1 MERKKII
8 ELLEPDWTA
17 MQALMSDML
26 CSDVP
31 LLNRTN
37 AAIFSNRGKM
47 LRPMMSLLMARAC
60 GRLTE
65 DSLRFAAASEMLH
78 NATLMHDDVADD
90 STERRGRPSVM
101 SIIGPN
107 SAVLVGD
114 FWLAKAVEMVISA
127 ERHSS
132 VMSLFSRTLSNL
144 AEGEMLQLQK
154 ASTADTDEEDYRRI
168 IYCKTASLFE
178 AACVSAAISVDSPEA
193 FREAARDY
201 AVNAGMAFQIKD
213 DILDYAGDYDLGKP
227 VGVDI
232 KEQKITL
239 PLLGAIL
246 RSGSGQEI
254 RDRIRDIHG
263 HPEYC
268 DEIRSFVAENGG
280 IEYASSRLDEYIA
293 KAEAA
298 LAPIHDGAEKEMLV
312 ELVRY
317 NAFRKV

>member
-1 MERKKII
+1 
-8 ELLEPDWTA
+8 

-26 CSDVP
+26 RSDVP

-37 AAIFSNRGKM
+37 ATIFSNRGKM

-60 GRLTE
+60 GRPTE

-154 ASTADTDEEDYRRI
+154 ASTADTEEEDYRRI
-168 IYCKTASLFE
+168 IYCKTATLFE
-178 AACVSAAISVDSPEA
+178 AACVSAAISVDSSEQ

-201 AVNAGMAFQIKD
+201 AVNAGIAFQIKD
-213 DILDYAGDYDLGKP
+213 DILDYAGDDALGKP

-246 RSGSGQEI
+246 RSGRGQEI
-254 RDRIRDIHG
+254 RDKIKDIHG

-268 DEIRSFVAENGG
+268 EEIHAFVVENGG
-280 IEYASSRLDEYIA
+280 IEYASKRLDEYIA

-298 LAPIHDGAEKEMLV
+298 LAPMLDGAEKDMLV

>member
-1 MERKKII
+1 MERKRII

-17 MQALMSDML
+17 IQALMSDML
-26 CSDVP
+26 RSDVP

-37 AAIFSNRGKM
+37 ASIFSNRGKM

-101 SIIGPN
+101 SILGPN

-178 AACVSAAISVDSPEA
+178 AACVSAAISVDSSEQ
-193 FREAARDY
+193 FQEAAREY
-201 AVNAGMAFQIKD
+201 AVNAGIAFQIKD
-213 DILDYAGDYDLGKP
+213 DILDYAGDDDLGKP

-246 RSGSGQEI
+246 RSGRGQEI
-254 RDRIRDIHG
+254 RDKIKDILR

-268 DEIRSFVAENGG
+268 EEIHAFVVENGG
-280 IEYASSRLDEYIA
+280 IEYASKRLDEYIA

-298 LAPIHDGAEKEMLV
+298 LAPMLDGAEKDMLV

>member
-1 MERKKII
+1 
-8 ELLEPDWTA
+8 

-26 CSDVP
+26 RSDVP

-37 AAIFSNRGKM
+37 ATIFSNRGKM

-60 GRLTE
+60 GRPTE

-90 STERRGRPSVM
+90 SIERRGRPSVM
-101 SIIGPN
+101 SILGPN

-127 ERHSS
+127 VRHSA

-154 ASTADTDEEDYRRI
+154 ASTVDTDEEDYRRI
-168 IYCKTASLFE
+168 IYCKTATLFE
-178 AACVSAAISVDSPEA
+178 AACVSAAISVDSSEQ

-201 AVNAGMAFQIKD
+201 AVNAGIAFQIKD
-213 DILDYAGDYDLGKP
+213 DILDYAGDDALGKP

-246 RSGSGQEI
+246 RSGRGQEI
-254 RDRIRDIHG
+254 RDKIKDIHG

-268 DEIRSFVAENGG
+268 EEIHAFVVENGG
-280 IEYASSRLDEYIA
+280 IEYASKRLDEYIA

-298 LAPIHDGAEKEMLV
+298 LAPMLDGAEKDMLV